1 MSNKFLGLDSVNV
14 LVDYINKHC
23 TGNTQILD
31 NISQELSTKADI
43 ADTYT
48 KTEVNKEIN
57 NIINS
62 IIFSRELID
71 DVDSLVIKNA
81 DSTIIG
87 SIPVADFVVDGML
100 ENVAIKEGE
109 EHILVFTWNTSAG
122 EKIIEIDFS
131 KYVDS
136 YNADGKTLEMVIIDG
151 IKTFGV
157 KDNVF
162 EKVGTAAALIDNI
175 EIASEEQILDLFN
188 TTDETLN

>member
-1 MSNKFLGLDSVNV
+1 
-14 LVDYINKHC
+14 
-23 TGNTQILD
+23 
-31 NISQELSTKADI
+31 
-43 ADTYT
+43 
-48 KTEVNKEIN
+48 
-57 NIINS
+57 
-62 IIFSRELID
+62 
-71 DVDSLVIKNA
+71 
-81 DSTIIG
+81 
-87 SIPVADFVVDGML
+87 ML

-151 IKTFGV
+151 TKTFGV